1 MSTPVEA
8 QLITVYKAWRAQLN
22 DDKDKTLELFEQAY
36 IGEFFDTEE
45 LAHYLVDEEGL
56 ADADGFWQGKEDHP
70 LAPYY
75 FFNYAMYGRDLDLN
89 GDVYTI
95 EIAVPFG
102 TAGHTITSTHY
113 FWTNV

>member
-1 MSTPVEA
+1 VKTATELRQAVYEA
-8 QLITVYKAWRAQLN
+8 YKALQN
-22 DDKDKTLELFEQAY
+22 DPDEMTEEQFDQAY

-45 LAHYLVDEEGL
+45 LAHYLVDDAGI
-56 ADADGFWQGKEDHP
+56 ADPDDFWQGKEEHP

-89 GDVYTI
+89 GDVYSV